1 METQT
6 EYELKPKEAPLPAIT
21 TPNDVILEMVRK
33 GVDPEY
39 IGKMM
44 ELAERSERN
53 EARKAYHEAMAEF
66 KRNPPEIEK
75 DKSVGYET
83 EKKGFVGYK
92 HASLANV
99 TTKINKALSEHGLS
113 AGWHTDQSD
122 KGITVTCTITHRQ
135 GHSESTSL
143 TAAADTS
150 GSKNAIQAIGSTVSY
165 LERYTILAL
174 TGLATHDMDD
184 DGNSA
189 GGPEEPGKFEQ
200 WIIKCNEFCEAAQ
213 SADVVAQWW
222 TTSGAAVKKDLPK
235 AQAAKVWDAVNAH
248 KKRLKPQ
255 EREPGQE
262 G

>member
-1 METQT
+1 METQA
-6 EYELKPKEAPLPAIT
+6 EYELKPKEAPLPAIA
-21 TPNDVILEMVRK
+21 TPNDIILEMVRK

-113 AGWHTDQSD
+113 AGWHTGQTD

-150 GSKNAIQAIGSTVSY
+150 GNKNAIQAIGSTVSY

-184 DGNSA
+184 DGKNSDIEYISEAQLKEINKLIKSTGAEVEAFLKYA
-189 GGPEEPGKFEQ
+189 GAESVETIPAKSYNKVLIALQ
-200 WIIKCNEFCEAAQ
+200 QKA
-213 SADVVAQWW
+213 
-222 TTSGAAVKKDLPK
+222 KK
-235 AQAAKVWDAVNAH
+235 
-248 KKRLKPQ
+248 KP
-255 EREPGQE
+255 EREPGSDDK
-262 G
+262 